1 MADQL
6 QKYPIGESS
15 FRAIRES
22 GWLYVDKTADIFRL
36 VNENTYLFLSRP
48 RRFGKSL
55 LVSTLHEYFNGNR
68 NLFTGLAIDSL
79 DPDPWPDHA
88 VLHIDF
94 NGQIYTEKDNLY
106 AMIDEHLNQWE
117 SIYGKSDIEGT
128 VIRRFMGVIDRAY
141 KATGRGVVV
150 LIDEYDK
157 PIIDCMDRPELLEA
171 NRELLR
177 SFYGAMKSTQGQ
189 LRFVFITGVGKMGNM
204 NVFSGLNNIR
214 DLTLST
220 RFSTICGITEPELH
234 QYFHPGV
241 TLFADNNG
249 WSIEETY
256 ARLKKRY
263 DGYHFASDLT
273 DVYNPFSILNALA
286 DSRLKDYWYRTGTP
300 TRLIATLRNLEIP
313 LPEISHCECDGNTL
327 EDSDVLKKNPLPL
340 LYNTGYLTI
349 KSYDNDLDLYTL
361 GFPNDEVMQGFI
373 YNLIPFVA
381 RLSEREASG
390 YVINC
395 IRAIRAGNLDKFFTT
410 MRGFFAGFP
419 YDLVAANES
428 HYQDVLYCI
437 CKLLGFYV
445 QAEYKT
451 SQGRIDMLLGTET
464 AIYIMEFK
472 LDGTAE
478 EALTQIDSRHYALP
492 WADDGR
498 RIVRVGV
505 NFSRETRTIDRFI
518 IA

>member
-1 MADQL
+1 MADYP

-15 FRAIRES
+15 FRAIREG
-22 GWLYVDKTADIFRL
+22 GWLYVDKTADIHRL

-68 NLFTGLAIDSL
+68 DLFTGLAINSIE
-79 DPDPWPDHA
+79 PNPWPKHA

-94 NGQIYTEKDNLY
+94 NAQIYTAKSNLS
-106 AMIDEHLNQWE
+106 AIIDEHLEQWE
-117 SIYGKSDIEGT
+117 SVYGKSDTEGT
-128 VIRRFMGVIDRAY
+128 VVRRFMGVIDRAY

-150 LIDEYDK
+150 LVDEYDK
-157 PIIDCMDRPELLEA
+157 PIIDCMDRPELMEA
-171 NRELLR
+171 NLELLR

-189 LRFVFITGVGKMGNM
+189 LRFVFLTGVGKMGNM

-220 RFSTICGITEPELH
+220 RFSTICGITEAELY
-234 QYFHPGV
+234 QYFSQGV
-241 TLFADNNG
+241 TLLADNNG
-249 WSIEETY
+249 WSVEEAY
-256 ARLKKRY
+256 VRLKKRY
-263 DGYHFASDLT
+263 DGYHFASDLN

-300 TRLIATLRNLEIP
+300 TRLIKALQNLDIP
-313 LPEISHCECDGNTL
+313 LSEISPCECDGNTL
-327 EDSDVLKKNPLPL
+327 EDSDVAKNNPLPL

-349 KSYDNDLDLYTL
+349 KSYDNDLDIYTL

-373 YNLIPFVA
+373 HNLIPFVS
-381 RLSEREASG
+381 RLSEREASN

-395 IRAIRAGNLDKFFTT
+395 LRAIRTGNLDEFFTT
-410 MRGFFAGFP
+410 MRCFFAGFP
-419 YDLVAANES
+419 YDLITANES

-451 SQGRIDMLLGTET
+451 SQGRIDMMLGTDT
-464 AIYIMEFK
+464 TIYIMEFK

-478 EALTQIDSRHYALP
+478 EALAQIEARHYTLP

-498 RIVRVGV
+498 RIVKVGV
-505 NFSRETRTIDRFI
+505 NFSRATRTIDRFI